1 MAQPDMKM
9 SANPSMDFTSLLEG
23 EDRDKVKEILAEKA
37 QPGEEKSSDCKMQK
51 QMSRISTEA
60 SVGTEEEANP
70 CFQYEAVNLDVP
82 VVIVASEIHPWS
94 KSGGLAIVAA
104 QYAYNFAVRG
114 HRTMAIAPM
123 YDDYEGAFY
132 QCTKSF
138 EIFGAHHEVRYFH
151 HYQSYGDGARAATT
165 SLWTIHPSAGR
176 GVSTTTCRT
185 TRRVLR
191 QPVQVRPVLAGRPRG
206 SRGH

>member
-1 MAQPDMKM
+1 MFRA
-9 SANPSMDFTSLLEG
+9 A
-23 EDRDKVKEILAEKA
+23 KVSGALCDLTFRARKTI
-37 QPGEEKSSDCKMQK
+37 
-51 QMSRISTEA
+51 TERK
-60 SVGTEEEANP
+60 P
-70 CFQYEAVNLDVP
+70 AVNLDVP

-94 KSGGLAIVAA
+94 KSGGLAIVAG

-151 HYQSYGDGARAATT
+151 HYQSYGDGKGCDYVFVD
-165 SLWTIHPSAGR
+165 HPSF
-176 GVSTTTCRT
+176 
-185 TRRVLR
+185 RRPGGLYHNLSDNQEYSDNLFR
-191 QPVQVRPVLAGRPRG
+191 
-206 SRGH
+206 